1 MLALA
6 RGGSEV
12 QAPAGPRGGPACCG
26 ASPHAPP
33 KAPADSLSRCLA
45 GDSFSPRARPFGR
58 RSLYAIMQLIPAP
71 PLSSPHP
78 RHRRPPP
85 PHLARLTP
93 PKGGTHI
100 AHTVRNALSE
110 EADGGAGTS
119 RAPRVGGARLEPPHQ
134 PLAVGGESEWF
145 KCLIPTTRPPPFV
158 QLGHGMATGLLPLPT
173 SPSSHPSSPCPPPE
187 LERWGPSV
195 AQGAELGVTSQA
207 SCPAGARG
215 WALGKPVRPPRLRCQ
230 CLTFWSDPPPWC
242 LPAKGDCRLH
252 FHRPPQSGAQPGDVH
267 NGWAPGGE
275 RRPTPAVPARDGE
288 GSGGGSASHLG
299 APSRPCRGPPIC

>member
-145 KCLIPTTRPPPFV
+145 KCLIPTTRPPP
-158 QLGHGMATGLLPLPT
+158 LSSWDTEWPRAS
-173 SPSSHPSSPCPPPE
+173 SPSPPAP
-187 LERWGPSV
+187 P
-195 AQGAELGVTSQA
+195 VT
-207 SCPAGARG
+207 P
-215 WALGKPVRPPRLRCQ
+215 
-230 CLTFWSDPPPWC
+230 
-242 LPAKGDCRLH
+242 
-252 FHRPPQSGAQPGDVH
+252 HRRAPPQS
-267 NGWAPGGE
+267 
-275 RRPTPAVPARDGE
+275 
-288 GSGGGSASHLG
+288 
-299 APSRPCRGPPIC
+299 

>member
-1 MLALA
+1 
-6 RGGSEV
+6 
-12 QAPAGPRGGPACCG
+12 
-26 ASPHAPP
+26 
-33 KAPADSLSRCLA
+33 
-45 GDSFSPRARPFGR
+45 
-58 RSLYAIMQLIPAP
+58 MQLIPAP

-173 SPSSHPSSPCPPPE
+173 SPSSHPSSPCHPPE

-252 FHRPPQSGAQPGDVH
+252 FHRPPKAG
-267 NGWAPGGE
+267 
-275 RRPTPAVPARDGE
+275 
-288 GSGGGSASHLG
+288 
-299 APSRPCRGPPIC
+299 PSRGTCITAGPPEERGGRRQRSPLGTGRVLGGVRRRTSGPPRGRAGGLPSAKRFSVEPLQKH